1 MNTTPSRT
9 AAIDGPAIAFSGLCF
24 IHCLILPV
32 LSAGLPSLGVL
43 AEAEWLHKAF
53 VFAALPFSL
62 IALASKRTS
71 LISGGLIVIGFSLL
85 VAGAF
90 VEALHDYETLL
101 TVTGAIVLA
110 SGHLFRWVGTAA
122 SGQS

>member
-1 MNTTPSRT
+1 MSTTPSRAVT
-9 AAIDGPAIAFSGLCF
+9 IDAPAIAFSGLCF

-32 LSAGLPSLGVL
+32 LSASLPSLGVL

-62 IALASKRTS
+62 IALASKQTS
-71 LISGGLIVIGFSLL
+71 LVAGGLIVVGFSLL

-110 SGHLFRWVGTAA
+110 SGHVVRWVRTNA

>member
-110 SGHLFRWVGTAA
+110 SGHVFRWIGTAA
-122 SGQS
+122 SGQP

>member
-1 MNTTPSRT
+1 MQTTTSRS
-9 AAIDGPAIAFSGLCF
+9 AIIDAPAIAFSGLCF

-62 IALASKRTS
+62 IALASKPTNFVAS
-71 LISGGLIVIGFSLL
+71 GLIVIGFSLL
-85 VAGAF
+85 VAGAY

-101 TVTGAIVLA
+101 TVIGATVLA
-110 SGHLFRWVGTAA
+110 SGHVVRWARSGAA
-122 SGQS
+122 GQS

>member
-1 MNTTPSRT
+1 
-9 AAIDGPAIAFSGLCF
+9 
-24 IHCLILPV
+24 LPV
-32 LSAGLPSLGVL
+32 LSASLPSLGVL

-62 IALASKRTS
+62 IALASKQTS
-71 LISGGLIVIGFSLL
+71 AIAGGLIVVGFSLL

-110 SGHLFRWVGTAA
+110 SGHVVRWVRTNA

>member
-1 MNTTPSRT
+1 MRTTLSRT
-9 AAIDGPAIAFSGLCF
+9 AAIDAPAIALSSLCF

-32 LSAGLPSLGVL
+32 LSASLPSLGVL

-53 VFAALPFSL
+53 VIAALPFTL
-62 IALASKRTS
+62 IALSSKRT
-71 LISGGLIVIGFSLL
+71 GLVASAMIVTGFGLL

-101 TVTGAIVLA
+101 TVIGAIILA
-110 SGHLFRWVGTAA
+110 SGHVVRWMRTA
-122 SGQS
+122 SPDHS

>member
-1 MNTTPSRT
+1 MNTTPSRA

-71 LISGGLIVIGFSLL
+71 LISGGLIVFGFSLL
-85 VAGAF
+85 VAGS
-90 VEALHDYETLL
+90 LC
-101 TVTGAIVLA
+101 
-110 SGHLFRWVGTAA
+110 
-122 SGQS
+122 

>member
-1 MNTTPSRT
+1 MQTTTSRSAII
-9 AAIDGPAIAFSGLCF
+9 AAPAIAFSGLCF

-53 VFAALPFSL
+53 VVAALPFSL
-62 IALASKRTS
+62 IALASKSTNIIAS
-71 LISGGLIVIGFSLL
+71 ALIVVGFSLL

-101 TVTGAIVLA
+101 PVIGATVLA
-110 SGHLFRWVGTAA
+110 SGHVVRWARSGAA
-122 SGQS
+122 GQS

>member
-1 MNTTPSRT
+1 MSTTPSRA
-9 AAIDGPAIAFSGLCF
+9 AAIDAPAIAFSGLCF

-32 LSAGLPSLGVL
+32 LSASLPSLGVL

-62 IALASKRTS
+62 IALTSKQTS
-71 LISGGLIVIGFSLL
+71 LAAGGLIVAGFSLL

-110 SGHLFRWVGTAA
+110 SGHVVRWVRTNA

>member
-1 MNTTPSRT
+1 MSTTPSRA
-9 AAIDGPAIAFSGLCF
+9 AAIDAPAIAFSGLCF

-32 LSAGLPSLGVL
+32 LSASLPSLGVL

-62 IALASKRTS
+62 IALASKQTS
-71 LISGGLIVIGFSLL
+71 AIAGGLIVVGFSLL

-110 SGHLFRWVGTAA
+110 SGHVVRWVRTNA

>member
-1 MNTTPSRT
+1 MSTTPSRA
-9 AAIDGPAIAFSGLCF
+9 AAIDAPAIAFSGLCF

-32 LSAGLPSLGVL
+32 LSASLPSLGVL

-62 IALASKRTS
+62 IALASKQTS
-71 LISGGLIVIGFSLL
+71 AVAGGLIVVGFSLL

-110 SGHLFRWVGTAA
+110 SGHVVRWVRTNA

>member
-1 MNTTPSRT
+1 MSTTPARS
-9 AAIDGPAIAFSGLCF
+9 AVIDAPAIAFSGLCF

-43 AEAEWLHKAF
+43 AEAEWLHKGF

-62 IALASKRTS
+62 IALASKQTS
-71 LISGGLIVIGFSLL
+71 LIAGGLIVIGFSLL

-101 TVTGAIVLA
+101 TVAGAIVLA
-110 SGHLFRWVGTAA
+110 SGHVFRWVRANA
-122 SGQS
+122 PGQS

>member
-1 MNTTPSRT
+1 MSMTPSRS
-9 AAIDGPAIAFSGLCF
+9 AVIDAPAIAFSGLCF

-32 LSAGLPSLGVL
+32 LSAALPSLGVL
-43 AEAEWLHKAF
+43 AEAEWLHKGF

-62 IALASKRTS
+62 IALASKQTS
-71 LISGGLIVIGFSLL
+71 LLAGGLIVVGFSLL

-101 TVTGAIVLA
+101 TVIGAIVLA
-110 SGHLFRWVGTAA
+110 SGHVVRWSRTNAH
-122 SGQS
+122 GQS

>member
-1 MNTTPSRT
+1 MSTTPSRA
-9 AAIDGPAIAFSGLCF
+9 AAIDAPAIAFSGLCF
-24 IHCLILPV
+24 THCLILPV
-32 LSAGLPSLGVL
+32 LSASLPSLGVL

-62 IALASKRTS
+62 IALTSKQTS
-71 LISGGLIVIGFSLL
+71 LAAGGLIVAGFSLL

-110 SGHLFRWVGTAA
+110 SGHVVRWVRTNA

>member
-1 MNTTPSRT
+1 MSTTPSRT
-9 AAIDGPAIAFSGLCF
+9 AVIDAPAIAFSGLCF

-43 AEAEWLHKAF
+43 AEAEWLHKGF
-53 VFAALPFSL
+53 VIAALPFSL
-62 IALASKRTS
+62 IALASKQTS
-71 LISGGLIVIGFSLL
+71 LIAGALIVVGFSLL

-101 TVTGAIVLA
+101 TVAGAIVLA
-110 SGHLFRWVGTAA
+110 SGHVLRWVRSNA

>member
-1 MNTTPSRT
+1 MSTTPSRA
-9 AAIDGPAIAFSGLCF
+9 AAIDAPAIAFSGLCF

-32 LSAGLPSLGVL
+32 LSASLPSLGVL

-62 IALASKRTS
+62 IALASKQTS
-71 LISGGLIVIGFSLL
+71 AIAGGLIVVGFSLL

-90 VEALHDYETLL
+90 VEALHHYETLL

-110 SGHLFRWVGTAA
+110 SGHVVRWVRTNA

>member
-1 MNTTPSRT
+1 MSTTPSRS
-9 AAIDGPAIAFSGLCF
+9 AVIDAPAIAFSGLCF

-43 AEAEWLHKAF
+43 AEAEWLHKGF
-53 VFAALPFSL
+53 VIAALPFSL
-62 IALASKRTS
+62 IALASKQTS
-71 LISGGLIVIGFSLL
+71 LLAGGLIVVGFSLL

-101 TVTGAIVLA
+101 TVIGAIVLA
-110 SGHLFRWVGTAA
+110 SGHVVRWSRTNAH
-122 SGQS
+122 GQS

>member
-1 MNTTPSRT
+1 MSTTPSRS
-9 AAIDGPAIAFSGLCF
+9 AVIDAPAIAFSGLCF

-32 LSAGLPSLGVL
+32 LSATLPSLGVL

-62 IALASKRTS
+62 IALASKQTS
-71 LISGGLIVIGFSLL
+71 LIAGGLIVVGFSLL

-101 TVTGAIVLA
+101 TVAGAIVLA
-110 SGHLFRWVGTAA
+110 SGHVVRWGRANA
-122 SGQS
+122 HGQS

>member
-1 MNTTPSRT
+1 MSTTPSRA
-9 AAIDGPAIAFSGLCF
+9 AAIDAPAIAFSGLCF

-32 LSAGLPSLGVL
+32 LSASLPSLGVL

-62 IALASKRTS
+62 IALASKQTS
-71 LISGGLIVIGFSLL
+71 AIAGGLIVVGFSLL

-90 VEALHDYETLL
+90 VEPLHDYETLL

-110 SGHLFRWVGTAA
+110 SGHVVRWVRTNA

>member
-1 MNTTPSRT
+1 MSTTPSRS
-9 AAIDGPAIAFSGLCF
+9 AAIDAPAIVLSSLCF

-53 VFAALPFSL
+53 VIGALPFSL
-62 IALASKRTS
+62 IALASKPTN
-71 LISGGLIVIGFSLL
+71 LIVSGLIVIGFSLL

-101 TVTGAIVLA
+101 TVAGAIILA
-110 SGHLFRWVGTAA
+110 SGHVFRWVRSNV

>member
-1 MNTTPSRT
+1 MSTTPSRS
-9 AAIDGPAIAFSGLCF
+9 AVIDAPAIVFSGLCF

-43 AEAEWLHKAF
+43 AEAEWLHKGF
-53 VFAALPFSL
+53 VIAALPFSL
-62 IALASKRTS
+62 IALASKQTS
-71 LISGGLIVIGFSLL
+71 LIAGALIVVGFSLL

-101 TVTGAIVLA
+101 TVAGAIVLA
-110 SGHLFRWVGTAA
+110 SGHVFRWVRSNA

>member
-1 MNTTPSRT
+1 MSTTPSRT
-9 AAIDGPAIAFSGLCF
+9 AAIDAPAIALSSLCF

-32 LSAGLPSLGVL
+32 LSASLPSLGVL

-53 VFAALPFSL
+53 VIAALPFAL
-62 IALASKRTS
+62 IALSSKQTGIIASS
-71 LISGGLIVIGFSLL
+71 MIVTGFGLL

-101 TVTGAIVLA
+101 TVIGAIILA
-110 SGHLFRWVGTAA
+110 SGHLVRWARAT
-122 SGQS
+122 SSDHS

>member
-110 SGHLFRWVGTAA
+110 SGHVFRWVGTAA